1 MEYLCFET
9 LANELRVDIL
19 KQLKKKPLNVNE
31 LVEKLQVERTR
42 VSHSLQMLKDCNFV
56 IMTKQG
62 KERIYA
68 LNKNSPLCSKEYAT
82 VFDAIVSHKEKNC
95 NRCKKCAK

>member
-9 LANELRVDIL
+9 LANELRVQIL
-19 KQLKKKPLNVNE
+19 KELKKKPMNVND
-31 LVEKLQVERTR
+31 LVEQMHVERTR
-42 VSHSLQMLKDCNFV
+42 VSHSLQMLRDCKFV

-68 LNKNSPLCSKEYAT
+68 INKHSPLYTKDYAT
-82 VFDAIVSHKEKNC
+82 VFDAIINHKEKNC
-95 NRCKKCAK
+95 KGCKKCAK

>member
-9 LANELRVDIL
+9 LANELRIQIL
-19 KQLKKKPLNVNE
+19 KELKKKPMNVND
-31 LVEKLQVERTR
+31 LVEHLGVERTR
-42 VSHSLQMLKDCNFV
+42 VSHSLQMLRDCKFV
-56 IMTKQG
+56 IVKKQG

-68 LNKNSPLCSKEYAT
+68 LNKNSPLCSKKYAT

-95 NRCKKCAK
+95 EACKKCK